1 MSQMIWSGDAV
12 PAIAQPAGQ
21 AVLRRLTPADVP
33 AMVELA
39 ELTEPGP
46 FRARTPELG
55 EFFGI
60 FEGGRLLSMA
70 GQRIRLPGFIEVSAV
85 CTHPDVRSRG
95 YARTVMAQVIANI
108 LGRGWT
114 PFLHAFADNPAI
126 RVYEA
131 LGFTHRRSLH
141 LAVLQP
147 E

>member
-1 MSQMIWSGDAV
+1 MSRMIWSGDAI
-12 PAIAQPAGQ
+12 PPMTRLGGQ
-21 AVLRRLTPADVP
+21 AALRRLTPADVP

-46 FRARTPELG
+46 FRARTSELG

-60 FEGGRLLSMA
+60 FDGGRLLSMA
-70 GQRIRLPGFIEVSAV
+70 GQRLRLPGFIEVSAV
-85 CTHPDVRSRG
+85 CTHPDARG
-95 YARTVMAQVIANI
+95 RGFARMAMAQVMADI
-108 LGRGWT
+108 LGRGAT

-131 LGFTHRRSLH
+131 LGFTRRRSLH
-141 LAVLQP
+141 LAVLQA

>member
-1 MSQMIWSGDAV
+1 M
-12 PAIAQPAGQ
+12 
-21 AVLRRLTPADVP
+21 LRHLTRADVP

-46 FRARTPELG
+46 FRARTSELG

-60 FEGGRLLSMA
+60 FESGHLLAMA

-85 CTHPDVRSRG
+85 CTRPDARGRG
-95 YARTVMAQVIANI
+95 YARVVMSEVIADI
-108 LGRGWT
+108 LGRGAL
-114 PFLHAFADNPAI
+114 PMLHVLADNHAAI

-131 LGFTHRRSLH
+131 LGFTHRRRLH
-141 LAVLQP
+141 LAVLQA